1 MKTEVKV
8 PDIFLVSTFAN
19 NLSTQKD
26 ACSNAFS
33 NCRKTQDSAGAII
46 SACSQSPNALTSKLK
61 GLTSNLDLV
70 NQSQKA
76 LGSVKSRV
84 FLSKQAVVAAAIPV
98 LSARAALCSDLLAAT
113 DDMLQA
119 LKENPASQKVGDFAK
134 DVVNLTATVVCSAAD
149 LADIAGRQSDVAAS
163 TALIQK
169 EVEEVQ
175 NDLEGRSSDSI
186 LSKLCPVASFS
197 PSHLM

>member
-1 MKTEVKV
+1 M
-8 PDIFLVSTFAN
+8 STFAN

-33 NCRKTQDSAGAII
+33 NCRKTQDGAGAII

-84 FLSKQAVVAAAIPV
+84 FLSKQAVVAAAAIPV

-149 LADIAGRQSDVAAS
+149 LADIAGRQSAVAAS
-163 TALIQK
+163 ATLIQK